1 MLISPM
7 LRGHIEEEDPAV
19 GTKKEMLGSRREAR
33 QMRHPGRHGGK
44 GLENEL
50 SSMLNVS
57 ERSHKMRPEKNHKR
71 PQI

>member
-44 GLENEL
+44 GLENGTVIYVECF
-50 SSMLNVS
+50 
-57 ERSHKMRPEKNHKR
+57 
-71 PQI
+71 